1 MTGPSVVTMSSDAFG
16 RAPFNLRTS
25 SSQSSLASAWTDAN
39 MEVRVVLALRR
50 VAEDPLELAQRLRA
64 ASYALQRRH
73 LAVVERE
80 DRLHGEELPGQAGRL
95 ADPPAAD
102 EVLEGVHGEE
112 ETTFAAEALD
122 ERVDLVVVGAAVES
136 ALDRVGEDH
145 RAPGGDPRVDDAH
158 LAPEVLRRQLGAR
171 KRAGKLLGES
181 DAEDPL
187 VAGELFERGGEVGRR
202 GLRALG
208 RLVALPQEA
217 VELGGRDVDVLAPR
231 LSVAEAHVER
241 DDAPARATVALR
253 QVGRRVED
261 DRRRVS
267 R

>member
-1 MTGPSVVTMSSDAFG
+1 MPPEVTRESMT
-16 RAPFNLRTS
+16 RT
-25 SSQSSLASAWTDAN
+25 
-39 MEVRVVLALRR
+39 
-50 VAEDPLELAQRLRA
+50 
-64 ASYALQRRH
+64 
-73 LAVVERE
+73 
-80 DRLHGEELPGQAGRL
+80 LP
-95 ADPPAAD
+95 PKS
-102 EVLEGVHGEE
+102 
-112 ETTFAAEALD
+112 FAAN
-122 ERVDLVVVGAAVES
+122 S
-136 ALDRVGEDH
+136 ALANV
-145 RAPGGDPRVDDAH
+145 
-158 LAPEVLRRQLGAR
+158 PESFSERD
-171 KRAGKLLGES
+171 